1 MCGQV
6 GIIFGTKRRQQEEID
21 HLISIFTDLLVLS
34 EKRGRHATGV
44 ATLNRFGR
52 HSLYK
57 QPVPA
62 HEFVRHGA
70 YRKVLRGVNNRTT
83 ILMGHTRWQTRGD
96 AGNNLN
102 NHPIKT
108 KYTIGT
114 HNGTITNAD
123 YLFRR
128 YGLPRE
134 AEVDSEVI
142 FRIADTILHQSRYD
156 VPKLIERLSLCQG
169 EMSAVMASKTDPETV
184 VIVKRSKPLQLVRH
198 EQHRAIVYAS
208 DARHLQRIRSA
219 DRRWTVLRVLDMR
232 VLVLN
237 ASDLAG
243 QECKPLVFDA
253 RASEL
258 MTREEVGVQ

>member
-21 HLISIFTDLLVLS
+21 HLTSIFTDLLVLS

-52 HSLYK
+52 HNLYK

-62 HEFVRHGA
+62 HEFVRHCA
-70 YRKVLRGVNNRTT
+70 YRKILRGVNNRITF
-83 ILMGHTRWQTRGD
+83 LMGHTRWQTRGD
-96 AGNNLN
+96 ASNNLN

-123 YLFRR
+123 YLFGHF
-128 YGLPRE
+128 GLPRE

-142 FRIADTILHQSRYD
+142 FRIADSVLHQSRYD
-156 VPKLIERLSLCQG
+156 IPRLIERLSLCRG
-169 EMSAVMASKTDPETV
+169 EMSVVMASKTDPETI
-184 VIVKRSKPLQLVRH
+184 VIIKGDKPLEFQYHPGYRSIL
-198 EQHRAIVYAS
+198 YAS
-208 DARHLQRIRSA
+208 ESA
-219 DRRWTVLRVLDMR
+219 FLK
-232 VLVLN
+232 
-237 ASDLAG
+237 AALAG
-243 QECKPLVFDA
+243 NTGWRTLRISPMSIATFHCEDLIAWEGAPCRFDVQGNA
-253 RASEL
+253 CTHGEL
-258 MTREEVGVQ
+258 WM

>member
-21 HLISIFTDLLVLS
+21 HLTSIFTDLLVLS

-52 HSLYK
+52 HSLHK

-62 HEFVRHGA
+62 HEFVRHSA

-102 NHPIKT
+102 NHPIKA

-123 YLFRR
+123 YLFWR

-142 FRIADTILHQSRYD
+142 FRIADSVLHQSRYD
-156 VPKLIERLSLCQG
+156 IPKLIERLSLCQG
-169 EMSAVMASKTDPETV
+169 EMSAVMASKTDPET
-184 VIVKRSKPLQLVRH
+184 IIIIKGDKPLEFRYHAQCRVLL
-198 EQHRAIVYAS
+198 YAS
-208 DARHLQRIRSA
+208 ESIFLD
-219 DRRWTVLRVLDMR
+219 TVVAGMSGYE
-232 VLVLN
+232 VLN
-237 ASDLAG
+237 VNPVSITAVDSQWLCQLENKCSLAQRG
-243 QECKPLVFDA
+243 KLRFG
-253 RASEL
+253 
-258 MTREEVGVQ
+258 EEAFV